1 MPLQAY
7 NTLTRKKEPFKPL
20 TPGKVTMYLCGP
32 TVYDFAHL
40 GHGRS
45 AVAFDVI
52 RRYLEYVYGEKN
64 VTFVSN
70 YTDVDDKMINRA
82 NQEKITVKEL
92 ADRIIPEYQK
102 DYEDLGVKPA
112 TIQTKATEYI
122 PQMIEIV
129 QLLEKKGFA
138 YNLNGDLYFEIEKFK
153 NYGKLSKQNQ
163 KELLSGARVTID
175 EKKKHPQDFALW
187 KSEKPGEPSWD
198 SPWGKGRPGWHI
210 ECSAMSR
217 ANLGQPFDIHGGG
230 MDLIFPHHEDEIAQS
245 EAAYDVPFCT
255 TWLHNGF
262 VTLDKEKMSKSLGN
276 FFTLKDI
283 FKQFRP
289 QAVRYFFLTAHY
301 RNPIEFNQDQLA
313 QAENSLQRLQDFL
326 LNLTHYKTPD
336 TKSKGL
342 MKPLLQTLKNDFE
355 AAMDDDFDT
364 VRALAALFTFVKE
377 INKGL
382 TEKAFIEKET
392 QTAFSVLQKFDSV
405 LNILPKL
412 ETQVTDD
419 VEALIAERNQA
430 RAAKNWK
437 RSDEI
442 RDLLLNQGIVLEDT
456 PQGTLWKKTT

>member
-1 MPLQAY
+1 
-7 NTLTRKKEPFKPL
+7 
-20 TPGKVTMYLCGP
+20 MYLCGP

-52 RRYLEYVYGEKN
+52 RRYLEYVYGEEN
-64 VTFVSN
+64 VTFVTN

-92 ADRIIPEYQK
+92 ANRIIPEYQK
-102 DYEDLGVKPA
+102 DYSDLGVKPA

-122 PQMIEIV
+122 PQMIKIIE
-129 QLLEKKGFA
+129 LLEKKGFA
-138 YNLNGDLYFEIEKFK
+138 YNLDGDLYFEIGKFK

-187 KSEKPGEPSWD
+187 KAEKHGEPSWD

-217 ANLGQPFDIHGGG
+217 AILGQPFDIHGGG

-245 EAAYDVPFCT
+245 EAAYDTPFCT

-301 RNPIEFNQDQLA
+301 RNPIEFNKDQLA
-313 QAENSLQRLQDFL
+313 QAENSLNRLQDFL
-326 LNLTHYKTPD
+326 LNLTRYKAPGAE
-336 TKSKGL
+336 SKGL
-342 MKPLLQTLKNDFE
+342 MKPLLQTLKTDFE
-355 AAMDDDFDT
+355 TAMDDDFDT
-364 VRALAALFTFVKE
+364 VRALSALFTFVKE
-377 INKGL
+377 INKGV
-382 TEKAFIEKET
+382 TEKAFTEQET
-392 QTAFSVLQKFDSV
+392 QTTLSVLQRFDSV

-412 ETQVTDD
+412 ETHVTDD
-419 VEALIAERNQA
+419 VEALIAERKQA
-430 RAAKNWK
+430 RATKNWQ

-442 RDLLLNQGIVLEDT
+442 RDLLLKQGIVLEDT
-456 PQGTLWKKTT
+456 PQGTMWKKMA

>member
-20 TPGKVTMYLCGP
+20 TPGKITMYLCGP

-217 ANLGQPFDIHGGG
+217 TNLGQPFDIHGGG
-230 MDLIFPHHEDEIAQS
+230 MDLLFPHHEDEIAQS

-301 RNPIEFNQDQLA
+301 RNPIEFNKDQLA
-313 QAENSLQRLQDFL
+313 QAENSLKRLQDFL
-326 LNLTHYKTPD
+326 INLTHYKTPD

-419 VEALIAERNQA
+419 VEALITERNQA

>member
-20 TPGKVTMYLCGP
+20 TPGKITMYLCGP

-217 ANLGQPFDIHGGG
+217 TNLGQPFDIHGGG

-301 RNPIEFNQDQLA
+301 RNPIEFNKDQLA
-313 QAENSLQRLQDFL
+313 QAENSLKRLQDFL
-326 LNLTHYKTPD
+326 INLTHYKTPD

-419 VEALIAERNQA
+419 VEALITERNQA